1 MIWYITGICVFS
13 IIINIFLIWYVVGL
27 LRKLVYVSENIGA
40 FLGVIDEFS
49 DHLQSLYSMEIFFG
63 DETLRGLI
71 EHTEFVTDEIKNF
84 ESVYTLIGYEEE
96 QDESA
101 ETEEAEEEN

>member
-13 IIINIFLIWYVVGL
+13 IIVNIFLIWYVVNL
-27 LRKLVYVSENIGA
+27 LRKLVYVSENIGT
-40 FLGVIDEFS
+40 FLGVIREFG
-49 DHLQSLYSMEIFFG
+49 DHLQSLHEMEIFFG
-63 DETLRGLI
+63 DETMKGLI
-71 EHTEFVTDEIKNF
+71 EHTKFVTDEIKSF